1 MAELLYRLG
10 RACAR
15 RARTVLAAW
24 LAVLV
29 LAGAAFVAFGG
40 TLASSFSIPGT
51 PTADVT
57 ERLQTALPEASGG
70 SGTIVLA
77 TEDGAPFTPE
87 QEAAIADRFAAAE
100 EVDGVAS
107 VVDPFATQ
115 EELADQRKQIEDGRT
130 QIAAGRE
137 QIEDGRAQLAAAQEQ
152 VDTARAQL
160 DAGQAQLD
168 TARAQAEAAGALEQ
182 AAPQLDAQQAELDAG
197 RATLESQAATLDQQV
212 TALEDQSATLEEQSA
227 QLELSA
233 PLLDMAS
240 DIRLVSTDGSAAVA
254 NVTFTEPNMSI
265 DQQTKDDLVAVFAD
279 DPVDGVQTDFSSDIA
294 QGVPQVFG
302 VGEAVGLVVAAIVLV
317 VMLGTLV
324 GAGLPI
330 LTALIGVGIGA
341 LAAMSL
347 SGVVEMSS
355 VTPVL
360 GLMLGLAVGI
370 DYSLFIVNRHRRQV
384 KQGDELH
391 ESIALANGTSGNA
404 VVFAGATVLIALLAL
419 NVTGIPFLGLMG
431 TVGALCVAIAVLIA
445 VTLTPALLGMIGPRI
460 LSRRERA
467 ALAGPA
473 ASTGVASTG
482 AAAGS
487 AAGSLAGSAASE
499 PGTAGGLPAA
509 EPVRPMSTVR
519 AVGTALL
526 AVVALGVIALPALDL
541 RTNLPDGSSEAH
553 DSTQYRAY
561 STIAEEFG
569 EGTNGPLLVVADLP
583 GEPTEAEALEYQ
595 VGVAEELFA
604 QDDVVAVAPIGTSED
619 RTVAAF
625 QVIPAEGPTSESTEE
640 LVHALR
646 ALEPLD
652 GDVTLGVAGS
662 ASGNIDISEKLAQ
675 ALPIYL
681 AVVVGLSLVILVLV
695 FRSIFVPVVATLGFI
710 LSYFAALGGVV
721 AIYQWG
727 WLAGVFGVETPG
739 PILNF
744 LPTILVGILFGL
756 AMDYQLFLGSGMR
769 EAYAHGAPARVAI
782 VQGVRAGRA
791 VVTAA
796 AIIMIS
802 VFGGF
807 VFSHSAMIRP
817 IGFALAFGVLVDA
830 FVVRMLLVPALMH
843 LVGDK
848 AWWLPRWL
856 DRVLP
861 DVDVEGAALERRHP
875 HHLDG
880 PADPAAE
887 GAAPD
892 DGSDPGTTA
901 PDPAAPE
908 PARG

>member
-77 TEDGAPFTPE
+77 TDDGAPFTPE

-115 EELADQRKQIEDGRT
+115 EELADQRKQIDDGRT

-152 VDTARAQL
+152 VDAARAQL

-168 TARAQAEAAGALEQ
+168 AARAQAEAAGALEQ
-182 AAPQLDAQQAELDAG
+182 AAPQLDAQQAEIDAG
-197 RATLESQAATLDQQV
+197 RATLESQATTLDQQV

-370 DYSLFIVNRHRRQV
+370 DYSLFIVNRHRRQL

-473 ASTGVASTG
+473 ATTG
-482 AAAGS
+482 ASAGTAS
-487 AAGSLAGSAASE
+487 SE
-499 PGTAGGLPAA
+499 PGAAGGLPAA

-561 STIAEEFG
+561 STVAEEFG

-652 GDVTLGVAGS
+652 GEVTLGVAGS

-843 LVGDK
+843 LAGDK

-856 DRVLP
+856 DRILP

-880 PADPAAE
+880 STDPAAQ
-887 GAAPD
+887 GGAPD
-892 DGSDPGTTA
+892 DGTEPGTTG
-901 PDPAAPE
+901 PDATEPE
-908 PARG
+908 TARG

>member
-77 TEDGAPFTPE
+77 TDDGAPFTPE

-115 EELADQRKQIEDGRT
+115 EELADQRKQIDDGRT

-152 VDTARAQL
+152 VDAARAQL

-182 AAPQLDAQQAELDAG
+182 AAPQLDAQQAEIDAG
-197 RATLESQAATLDQQV
+197 RATLESQATTLDQQV

-370 DYSLFIVNRHRRQV
+370 DYSLFIVNRHRRQL

-467 ALAGPA
+467 ALAEPA
-473 ASTGVASTG
+473 ASSGASTG
-482 AAAGS
+482 AAAGAS
-487 AAGSLAGSAASE
+487 AGTASSE

-561 STIAEEFG
+561 STVAEEFG

-652 GDVTLGVAGS
+652 GEVTLGVAGS

-791 VVTAA
+791 VVTGA

-856 DRVLP
+856 DRILP

-880 PADPAAE
+880 STDPAAQ
-887 GAAPD
+887 GGAPD
-892 DGSDPGTTA
+892 AGTEPGTTG
-901 PDPAAPE
+901 PDATEPE
-908 PARG
+908 TARG

>member
-70 SGTIVLA
+70 SGTIVFA
-77 TEDGAPFTPE
+77 TEDGSAFTPE
-87 QEAAIADRFAAAE
+87 QEAEISDLLAAAE
-100 EVDGVAS
+100 EVDGVETA
-107 VVDPFATQ
+107 VDPFATQ
-115 EELADQRKQIEDGRT
+115 AELADQRQQVEDGRTQIEAGRAQIEDGRT
-130 QIAAGRE
+130 QLAAG
-137 QIEDGRAQLAAAQEQ
+137 QE
-152 VDTARAQL
+152 QL
-160 DAGQAQLD
+160 DAAQAQLD
-168 TARAQAEAAGALEQ
+168 EGQVQLDAARAQAEAAGALDQ

-197 RATLESQAATLDQQV
+197 RAALDAQAATLDKQV
-212 TALEDQSATLEEQSA
+212 TALEDQSTTLEEQSA
-227 QLELSA
+227 QLEGSA
-233 PLLDMAS
+233 PLLEMAS
-240 DIRLVSTDGSAAVA
+240 EIRMVSEDGSAAVA
-254 NVTFTEPNMSI
+254 SVAFTEPNMSI
-265 DQQTKDDLVAVFAD
+265 EQQTKDDLVAVFTD
-279 DPVDGVQTDFSSDIA
+279 DPVEGVQTDFSSDIT

-302 VGEAVGLVVAAIVLV
+302 VGEAIGLVVAAIVLV

-370 DYSLFIVNRHRRQV
+370 DYSLFIVNRHRRQL
-384 KQGDELH
+384 KQGDDVP

-445 VTLTPALLGMIGPRI
+445 VTLTPALLSMIGTRI

-467 ALAGPA
+467 ALAGTEAP
-473 ASTGVASTG
+473 G
-482 AAAGS
+482 
-487 AAGSLAGSAASE
+487 E
-499 PGTAGGLPAA
+499 PGTTADNAA
-509 EPVRPMSTVR
+509 SGTTAPEGTKPVRPMSTLR

-561 STIAEEFG
+561 STIAEQFG

-595 VGVAEELFA
+595 VNVAEELFA
-604 QDDVVAVAPIGTSED
+604 LDDVVAVAPIGTSED

-625 QVIPAEGPTSESTEE
+625 QVIPAEGPTSESTED
-640 LVHALR
+640 LVHDLR

-662 ASGNIDISEKLAQ
+662 ASGNIDISDKLAQ

-727 WLAGVFGVETPG
+727 WLSGVFGVETPG

-817 IGFALAFGVLVDA
+817 IGFALAFG
-830 FVVRMLLVPALMH
+830 
-843 LVGDK
+843 
-848 AWWLPRWL
+848 
-856 DRVLP
+856 
-861 DVDVEGAALERRHP
+861 
-875 HHLDG
+875 
-880 PADPAAE
+880 
-887 GAAPD
+887 
-892 DGSDPGTTA
+892 
-901 PDPAAPE
+901 
-908 PARG
+908 

>member
-70 SGTIVLA
+70 SGTIVFA
-77 TEDGAPFTPE
+77 TDDGTPFTPE

-100 EVDGVAS
+100 EVDGVAL

-115 EELADQRKQIEDGRT
+115 EELADQRKQIDDGRT

-152 VDTARAQL
+152 VDAARAQL

-168 TARAQAEAAGALEQ
+168 TARAQAEAAGGLEQ
-182 AAPQLDAQQAELDAG
+182 AAPQLDAQQAEIDAG
-197 RATLESQAATLDQQV
+197 RATLESQATTLDQQV

-240 DIRLVSTDGSAAVA
+240 DIRLVSADGSAAVA

-370 DYSLFIVNRHRRQV
+370 DYSLFIVNRHRRQL

-473 ASTGVASTG
+473 ASAGAETG
-482 AAAGS
+482 AAAGAS
-487 AAGSLAGSAASE
+487 AGTASSE

-561 STIAEEFG
+561 STVAEEFG

-595 VGVAEELFA
+595 VGVAEELFS

-652 GDVTLGVAGS
+652 GEATLGVAGS

-856 DRVLP
+856 DRILP

-880 PADPAAE
+880 STDPAAQ
-887 GAAPD
+887 GGAPD
-892 DGSDPGTTA
+892 AGTDPGTTG
-901 PDPAAPE
+901 PDATEPE
-908 PARG
+908 TARG